1 MVESNY
7 LYENVVFDGE
17 FLKERN
23 LSIQSISVF
32 FFFLIAIN
40 IIFTLS
46 VHKILTHLK
55 IFLIQSKWLDIF
67 IPVTK
72 SIRQ

>member
-32 FFFLIAIN
+32 FFF
-40 IIFTLS
+40 
-46 VHKILTHLK
+46 
-55 IFLIQSKWLDIF
+55 
-67 IPVTK
+67 
-72 SIRQ
+72 